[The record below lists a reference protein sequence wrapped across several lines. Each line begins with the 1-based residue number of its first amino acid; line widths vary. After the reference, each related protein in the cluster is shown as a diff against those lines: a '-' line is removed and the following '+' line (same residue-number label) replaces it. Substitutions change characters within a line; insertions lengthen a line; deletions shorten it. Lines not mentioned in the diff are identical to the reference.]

1 MSSVEQLEL
10 QLWASLSEA
19 AQVPEAAEL
28 DQLWQLLEVTL
39 VDLGIP
45 KQLQIA
51 AEAIAQI
58 TEVFQER
65 SVRLFEELEAATSE
79 EGPVMPIHAFDRYV
93 RQSMQVDLEQFIEP
107 PLSGGR
113 KASQRSRPDE
123 AEDKRSVVGGL
134 DQAALLQAL
143 DEQMSQDPGLTEAE
157 VFNRALG
164 VAHEEDVTAWVE
176 AINRWMQSS
185 ARSSIS
191 LLELQRSLEMPLV
204 QVWLALL
211 LGEYPLEQRGEF
223 YEVQQVV
230 VHQIMVGSV
239 K

>member
-19 AQVPEAAEL
+19 AEGPEAAEL
-28 DQLWQLLEVTL
+28 DQLWQLLDLTL
-39 VDLGIP
+39 VAQDTP
-45 KQLQIA
+45 KQLKIA

-65 SVRLFEELEAATSE
+65 SVQMFEELEAATSE
-79 EGPVMPIHAFDRYV
+79 EGPVMPTDAFDRYV
-93 RQSMQVDLEQFIEP
+93 RQRMQADLEQFIEP
-107 PLSGGR
+107 PLSWAR
-113 KASQRSRPDE
+113 KVPQRSPWNSVE
-123 AEDKRSVVGGL
+123 NERSVVGEL
-134 DQAALLQAL
+134 DQAALLQVL

-176 AINRWMQSS
+176 AINCWMQAS
-185 ARSSIS
+185 ARSSVS

-211 LGEYPLEQRGEF
+211 LGDYPLEQRGEF
-223 YEVQQVV
+223 YEAQQVWV
-230 VHQIMVGSV
+230 VEV

>member
-19 AQVPEAAEL
+19 AAVPEAAEL
-28 DQLWQLLEVTL
+28 DQLWQLLDVTL
-39 VDLGIP
+39 VDQETP
-45 KQLQIA
+45 KQLEIA

-65 SVRLFEELEAATSE
+65 SVRMFEELEAATSE
-79 EGPVMPIHAFDRYV
+79 EGPVMSIDAFDRYV

-107 PLSGGR
+107 PLSGAR
-113 KASQRSRPDE
+113 KAPQRSRPDA
-123 AEDKRSVVGGL
+123 AEDEQSVIGAL

-157 VFNRALG
+157 VFNQAIAG
-164 VAHEEDVTAWVE
+164 AHEEDVAAWVE
-176 AINRWMQSS
+176 AIHCWMQSS
-185 ARSSIS
+185 SRSSVS

-223 YEVQQVV
+223 YEVQQVWV
-230 VHQIMVGSV
+230 VEV

>member
-19 AQVPEAAEL
+19 TEVPEAAEL
-28 DQLWQLLEVTL
+28 DQLWQLLDLTL
-39 VDLGIP
+39 VDQETP
-45 KQLQIA
+45 KQLAIA

-65 SVRLFEELEAATSE
+65 SVQMFEELEAATSE
-79 EGPVMPIHAFDRYV
+79 EGPVMPTDAFDRYV
-93 RQSMQVDLEQFIEP
+93 HQSMQVDLEQFIEP
-107 PLSGGR
+107 PLSWAR
-113 KASQRSRPDE
+113 KVPQRSPWNSVE
-123 AEDKRSVVGGL
+123 NERSVVGEL
-134 DQAALLQAL
+134 DQAALLQVL

-164 VAHEEDVTAWVE
+164 VAHEEDMTAWVE
-176 AINRWMQSS
+176 AINYWMQAS
-185 ARSSIS
+185 ARSSVS

-211 LGEYPLEQRGEF
+211 LGDCPLEQRGEF
-223 YEVQQVV
+223 YEAQQVWV
-230 VHQIMVGSV
+230 VEV

>member
-1 MSSVEQLEL
+1 MSSVKQLEL

-19 AQVPEAAEL
+19 AEVPEAAEL
-28 DQLWQLLEVTL
+28 AQLWQLLDVTL
-39 VDLGIP
+39 VDQETP
-45 KQLQIA
+45 KQLEIA

-58 TEVFQER
+58 AEVFQER
-65 SVRLFEELEAATSE
+65 SVRMFEELEAATSE
-79 EGPVMPIHAFDRYV
+79 EGPVMPIDAFDRYV

-107 PLSGGR
+107 PLSWAR
-113 KASQRSRPDE
+113 KVPQRSPRDFVEDE
-123 AEDKRSVVGGL
+123 RSVVGVL

-176 AINRWMQSS
+176 GINRWMQSS
-185 ARSSIS
+185 ARSSVS

-223 YEVQQVV
+223 YEVQQVWV
-230 VHQIMVGSV
+230 VEV